1 MGFQPKTYW
10 IAIVDDDESA
20 RTAIQGVLKSVG
32 WQARSFCSAE
42 EFLESGQLCET
53 ACLISDIRMPGMSG
67 LELQARLVEEGWRIP
82 IIFVTAHG
90 DSRMQTRAMKAGA
103 RAFLGKPFD
112 DKVLLQEVRTALES
126 GLAGRNPS
134 SCEGECRLS
143 VSQSQR

>member
-1 MGFQPKTYW
+1 MDFKHKTYW
-10 IAIVDDDESA
+10 ISVVDDDESA
-20 RTAIQGVLKSVG
+20 RVAIQGMLKSVG
-32 WQARSFCSAE
+32 WPARSFCSAE

-53 ACLISDIRMPGMSG
+53 ACLICDIRMPGMSG

-112 DKVLLQEVRTALES
+112 DDVLLQEVRTALES
-126 GLAGRNPS
+126 GLTGRNPN
-134 SCEGECRLS
+134 SCKGECRLS